1 MLFTRSLPFISEFVE
16 ELNRGIREC
25 APHRTL
31 STVQRYW
38 LRFCLM
44 GILLSNQVCWA
55 AFARVGLGGY
65 SQAALSWMFRHSKLL
80 WPVLLQVSIRLILR
94 KYNIT
99 EGELVG
105 DDSDHRRAKVTKRI
119 FAAHK
124 IFDKKTGGWFN
135 GQTVVLLFLV
145 TAKVSLPVG
154 FRFYQPDPAIATWK
168 KTDDALKQQGVKKSE
183 RPPRPKPQAA
193 YPSKL
198 DCFVALLREFQFYHP
213 GLRVKAILA
222 DALYGSA
229 AFLNRAAALF
239 PQTQVISQL
248 QKTQNV
254 RFRQREMTVAQ
265 YFATY
270 PGVAMTLHIRGGQ
283 AVTVILG
290 SARLYV
296 CAHQQKRFVVALKYP
311 GEEEY
316 RYLVASDLSWRA
328 VDIAS
333 AYTLRWLIEVFFE
346 DWKLHEGWGQL
357 APQWDEEGSSR
368 GLTLS
373 LLLDH
378 ALLLHPQQQARM
390 ENNLP
395 ACTVGSLQQHSRMEA
410 LIDVIRGMVDAEDP
424 HQQLDEILAVAKRL
438 FPLRDSA
445 KHLNGRDL
453 GRLEP
458 TPSLKYRAAACMA

>member
-1 MLFTRSLPFISEFVE
+1 MIFTQPLSFITEFVQ
-16 ELNRGIREC
+16 ELDRGIRKC
-25 APHRTL
+25 APNRKL
-31 STVQRYW
+31 SMIQRYW
-38 LRFCLM
+38 LSFCLM

-55 AFARVGLGGY
+55 AFERVGLGGY

-80 WPVLLQVSIRLILR
+80 WPLLLHVSIMLILQ
-94 KYNIT
+94 KYHIT

-105 DDSDHRRAKVTKRI
+105 DDSEQQRAKITKRI
-119 FAAHK
+119 FAASK
-124 IFDKKTGGWFN
+124 IFDKKTGGWFH

-145 TAKVSLPVG
+145 TGKVSLPVG
-154 FRFYQPDPAIATWK
+154 FRFYQPDPAVTAWK
-168 KTDDALKQQGVKKSE
+168 KTDDTLKKQGVKKSE
-183 RPPRPKPQAA
+183 RPAQPEPNAA

-198 DCFVALLREFQFYHP
+198 DLLLDLLREFQRDHP
-213 GLRVKAILA
+213 DFQVKAILA

-229 AFLNRAAALF
+229 AWMNRAVALF
-239 PQTQVISQL
+239 PKTQVISQL
-248 QKTQNV
+248 KKTQNV

-270 PGVAMTLHIRGGQ
+270 PGVAMMLCIRGGP

-296 CAHQQKRFVVALKYP
+296 CAHEQKRFVVALKYP
-311 GEEEY
+311 GEEDY

-333 AYTLRWLIEVFFE
+333 AYTLRWLVEVFFE
-346 DWKLHEGWGQL
+346 DWKLHEGWGPL

-378 ALLLHPQQQARM
+378 ALLLHPQQQARI
-390 ENNLP
+390 ENHLP
-395 ACTVGSLQQHSRMEA
+395 ACTVGSLQQHSQMEA
-410 LIDVIRGMVDAEDP
+410 LISVIRGIVDAEDP
-424 HQQLDEILAVAKRL
+424 HQQLDNIVAIAKKL

-445 KHLNGRDL
+445 KHMNGRDL

-458 TPSLKYRAAACMA
+458 TPSLKYRAATCMA

>member
-1 MLFTRSLPFISEFVE
+1 MIFTQPLAFITEFVE
-16 ELNRGIREC
+16 QLDQGIREC
-25 APHRTL
+25 AANRKL
-31 STVQRYW
+31 STIQRYW
-38 LRFCLM
+38 LSFCLT

-55 AFARVGLGGY
+55 GFERVGLGGY
-65 SQAALSWMFRHSKLL
+65 KQAALSWMFRHSKIL
-80 WPVLLQVSIRLILR
+80 WPLLLHASILLILK
-94 KYNIT
+94 KYGIT
-99 EGELVG
+99 EGVLVG
-105 DDSDHRRAKVTKRI
+105 DDSDHPRAKVTKRI

-135 GQTVVLLFLV
+135 GQTVVLLYLV
-145 TAKVSLPVG
+145 TAKVSLAVG
-154 FRFYQPDPAIATWK
+154 FAFYQPDPAIAAWK
-168 KTDDALKQQGVKKSE
+168 IADEALKKQGVKKAA
-183 RPPRPKPQAA
+183 RPAKPAPNPA

-198 DCFVALLREFQFYHP
+198 DLLIQLLQAFAFYHP
-213 GLRVKAILA
+213 TVRVKAVLA

-229 AFLNRAAALF
+229 AWMNRVSVQW

-248 QKTQNV
+248 QKTQKI
-254 RFRQREMTVAQ
+254 RFRQREMTVAH

-270 PGVAMTLHIRGGQ
+270 PGVTQTLRLRGGE

-296 CAHQQKRFVVALKYP
+296 NAHQQKRFVVALKYP
-311 GEEEY
+311 GEEDD

-333 AYTLRWLIEVFFE
+333 AYTLRWLIEVFFQ
-346 DWKLHEGWGQL
+346 DWKLYEGWGQL

-378 ALLLHPQQQARM
+378 ALLLHPEQQARL
-390 ENNLP
+390 EHQRP
-395 ACTVGSLQQHSRMEA
+395 ACTVGSLQQHTRMEA
-410 LIDVIRGMVDAEDP
+410 LIEVMRGVAHAENP
-424 HQQLDEILAVAKRL
+424 HQRLEEILTAAKQL

-445 KHLNGRDL
+445 KHMNGRDL

-458 TPSLKYRAAACMA
+458 TPSLKYRAVACAA

>member
-1 MLFTRSLPFISEFVE
+1 MIFTQPLAFITEFVE
-16 ELNRGIREC
+16 QLDQGIREC
-25 APHRTL
+25 AANRKL
-31 STVQRYW
+31 SAIQRYW
-38 LRFCLM
+38 LSFCLT

-55 AFARVGLGGY
+55 GFERVGLGGY
-65 SQAALSWMFRHSKLL
+65 KQAALSWMFRHSKIL
-80 WPVLLQVSIRLILR
+80 WPLLFHVSIMLILK
-94 KYNIT
+94 KYGIT
-99 EGELVG
+99 EGVLVG

-135 GQTVVLLFLV
+135 GQTVVLLYLV
-145 TAKVSLPVG
+145 TAKVSLAVG
-154 FRFYQPDPAIATWK
+154 FAFYQPDPAMAAWK
-168 KTDDALKQQGVKKSE
+168 TADEALKKQGVKKAA
-183 RPPRPKPQAA
+183 RPAKPAPNPA

-198 DCFVALLREFQFYHP
+198 DLLIQLLQAFAFYHP
-213 GLRVKAILA
+213 TVRVKAVLA
-222 DALYGSA
+222 DAFYGSA
-229 AFLNRAAALF
+229 AWMNRVSVQW

-248 QKTQNV
+248 QKTQKI
-254 RFRQREMTVAQ
+254 RFRQREMTVAH

-270 PGVAMTLHIRGGQ
+270 PGVTQTLRLRGGE

-296 CAHQQKRFVVALKYP
+296 NAHQQKRFVVALKYP
-311 GEEEY
+311 GEEDY

-346 DWKLHEGWGQL
+346 DWKLYEGWGQL

-378 ALLLHPQQQARM
+378 ALLLHPEQQARL
-390 ENNLP
+390 EQQRP
-395 ACTVGSLQQHSRMEA
+395 ACTVGSLQQHTRMEA
-410 LIDVIRGMVDAEDP
+410 LIEVMRGVAHAENP
-424 HQQLDEILAVAKRL
+424 HQRLEEILTAAKQL

-445 KHLNGRDL
+445 KHMNGRDL

-458 TPSLKYRAAACMA
+458 TPSLKYRAVACTA